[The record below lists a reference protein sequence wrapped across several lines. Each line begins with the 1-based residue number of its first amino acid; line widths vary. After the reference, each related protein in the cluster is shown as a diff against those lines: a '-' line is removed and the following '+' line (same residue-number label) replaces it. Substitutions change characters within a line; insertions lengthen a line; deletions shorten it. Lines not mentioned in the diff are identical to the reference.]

1 MLRHVK
7 PMLSLWYLMC
17 TLGMLRQKVQWRR
30 QVLAVWWC
38 AVPNDRWAKK
48 TCSVRS
54 FSRRTHGTSKG
65 QERLCCGTPCEVCQ
79 VRWRLCSRCQVICSR
94 SLDLTWAP
102 RRGSPVQI
110 RRHSFSPPGWYAEAL
125 YEPYPLCDQ
134 IRNTRNIRNKNTM
147 CWQTNSCEQE
157 TQQEIMISRS
167 YSYRLISSTCQPTES
182 CHSRRITLGSQRNET
197 AGHGTSKPCCK
208 KAVLSKPGLP

>member
-1 MLRHVK
+1 
-7 PMLSLWYLMC
+7 
-17 TLGMLRQKVQWRR
+17 
-30 QVLAVWWC
+30 
-38 AVPNDRWAKK
+38 
-48 TCSVRS
+48 
-54 FSRRTHGTSKG
+54 
-65 QERLCCGTPCEVCQ
+65 
-79 VRWRLCSRCQVICSR
+79 VICSR